1 LTSCRRS
8 PSGRLNL
15 GFQEGLMEMKIN
27 LKDLEEGLNHLSWV
41 ETAEALELDS
51 SEVEILLPVEVEVNL
66 VKSSTT
72 LHVNMRVRTRIR
84 MPCSR
89 CLEPVERDLDLESE
103 IIFKEVPRNVPKE
116 LNLTED
122 DLKVIEYE
130 GGQIDMTDRI
140 REAII
145 LEVPI
150 KPLCSESCKGLCP
163 ICGRNLNHGDCGC
176 EVKVV
181 DPRWKALEDLKRCMA

>member
-1 LTSCRRS
+1 
-8 PSGRLNL
+8 
-15 GFQEGLMEMKIN
+15 
-27 LKDLEEGLNHLSWV
+27 
-41 ETAEALELDS
+41 
-51 SEVEILLPVEVEVNL
+51 
-66 VKSSTT
+66 
-72 LHVNMRVRTRIR
+72 MRVRTRIR